1 MERCED
7 ALHDAKKALGIDLS
21 NLQVRQHV
29 TRLQKVDDEWMEKLK
44 EETMG
49 KLKDLGNSVL
59 GNFGIS

>member
-7 ALHDAKKALGIDLS
+7 ALHDAKKALEIDPS

-29 TRLQKVDDEWMEKLK
+29 ARLQKVDDERMEKLK

-59 GNFGIS
+59 GNFEMS